1 MYQQMFS
8 RAVANATGNV
18 IREILKL
25 TQQPDVISFAGGL
38 PSPDAFPGEELQ
50 EIAAQIIGKY
60 KNEVLQYGT
69 SEGYLPLRQ
78 FVAGWVKEKG
88 IEAEAADVL
97 IISGSQ
103 QGIDLLGKTFIN
115 PGDGIL
121 LENPT
126 YLAAIQIFNVYQGK
140 FNLVNTDEQG
150 LIPASLRAAAE
161 KSTNKLVYLVPTFQ
175 NPTGTTLSLAR
186 RREIAGMLEEL
197 GLVLVE
203 DDPYGDLR
211 YSGDPLPAIKAYDQ
225 QNRVVYLGSFSKI
238 ISPGLRV
245 GFAIGPREI
254 LGKMVIG
261 KQTTDVHTSNLSQM
275 IIYEFCRQGLLT
287 PHIASVREK
296 YGRKRD
302 LMLELLDKYFP
313 EEVTW
318 TKPEGGLFIW
328 AELPQGVSSTELLQ
342 EAVKEKVAFIPGD
355 CFFPAG
361 GGENTIRLNFSN
373 ASPEEIE
380 TGISRLGKVMKKYLT
395 CIQKK

>member
-1 MYQQMFS
+1 
-8 RAVANATGNV
+8 
-18 IREILKL
+18 
-25 TQQPDVISFAGGL
+25 
-38 PSPDAFPGEELQ
+38 
-50 EIAAQIIGKY
+50 
-60 KNEVLQYGT
+60 
-69 SEGYLPLRQ
+69 
-78 FVAGWVKEKG
+78 
-88 IEAEAADVL
+88 
-97 IISGSQ
+97 
-103 QGIDLLGKTFIN
+103 LGKTFIN

-140 FNLVNTDEQG
+140 FNLVDTDEQG

-175 NPTGTTLSLAR
+175 NPTGTTVSLSR
-186 RREIAGMLEEL
+186 RQEIAGILEEL

-211 YSGDPLPAIKAYDQ
+211 YSGEPLPAIKAYDQ

-245 GFAIGPREI
+245 GFAIGPGEI

-287 PHIASVREK
+287 QHIAGIREK

-318 TKPEGGLFIW
+318 TKPDGGLFIW
-328 AELPQGVSSTELLQ
+328 VELPQGVSSTKLLE
-342 EAVKEKVAFIPGD
+342 EAVKEKVAFIPGG
-355 CFFPAG
+355 CFFPLG

-373 ASPEEIE
+373 ASFEEIE
-380 TGISRLGKVMKKYLT
+380 TGIKRLGKVMKKYLLGHG
-395 CIQKK
+395 KK